1 MVCAFLLLHNLIFI
15 DMITKNLIK
24 ILIFTLVA
32 VSINLSSC
40 KMSSMA
46 LEIRELQKA
55 KIFSLS
61 EDKTAIILDGAIN
74 NSAYDVFKELY
85 EQNKSV
91 KTINIITCEG
101 SINDVINLKL
111 SKYIFSNGLN
121 IHLMD
126 SGFVASGGTDLFLA
140 GKKRTCGVN
149 TKFGVHSWAT
159 EGRKGKLITA
169 MDFPKDHE
177 NHKMYIK
184 YYQEVGFS
192 KKAAEDFYFY
202 TIQAAPAQG
211 IHWMTEE
218 EIIKY
223 KMLTE

>member
-1 MVCAFLLLHNLIFI
+1 MN
-15 DMITKNLIK
+15 TKNLIK
-24 ILIFTLVA
+24 ILFFALIAIST
-32 VSINLSSC
+32 NLTSC

-55 KIFSLS
+55 TIFSLS

-74 NSAYDVFKELY
+74 NSSYDVFKELY
-85 EQNKSV
+85 EKNKNV
-91 KTINIITCEG
+91 KTINIVTCEG
-101 SINDVINLKL
+101 SVNDVVNLKL
-111 SKYIFSNGLN
+111 SKYIFSAGLN

-126 SGFVASGGTDLFLA
+126 SGFIASGGTDLFLA
-140 GKKRTCGVN
+140 GKRRTCGIN

-159 EGRKGKLITA
+159 EDRKGILTTA

-184 YYQEVGFS
+184 YYQEIGFS
-192 KKAAEDFYFY
+192 KQAAEDFYFY

-211 IHWMTEE
+211 IHWMTKE

-223 KMLTE
+223 NMLTE